1 MRYQVSLLWLTKPTA
16 WEPLSMGFRL
26 GWTITAGIGVTAVL
40 VGIGGVAG
48 AAGTP
53 TLAQV
58 KARLAKLEAKSA
70 KLGQQYDQ
78 VKQQLSLANQRLDLL
93 NKETARYRS
102 TFNSMRQQI
111 GKLAAI
117 AYEEGGVDSPIGLL
131 TSTSPQ
137 QVLRQSSILSELSI
151 ADSAQVDQYIA
162 ASRQLLTA
170 QQTAARV
177 RAGILR
183 IKHSLGKRIG
193 VLNSLKSKQETLL
206 AELTPTQRTGV
217 GPGGTSSGGGG
228 VTYKG
233 PTGSQADSAV
243 AYAYSKIGCP
253 YVFGGTGPCGSG
265 YDCSGLMME
274 SWLAGGI
281 SIPRTSYDQM
291 SSLPAVPL
299 HTSSGAF
306 TEKYLQPGD
315 ILGFGGNSHV
325 GMYVGGGYLIDAPVP
340 GQNVEKVALAG
351 WYLSNLDG
359 AVRP

>member
-1 MRYQVSLLWLTKPTA
+1 MTGRYREERVLRVRRPLTVLACLGVISLL
-16 WEPLSMGFRL
+16 
-26 GWTITAGIGVTAVL
+26 IGV
-40 VGIGGVAG
+40 GGSAG

-58 KARLAKLEAKSA
+58 KARLAKIEAKSS

-78 VKQQLSLANQRLDLL
+78 VKQELSLASQRLLLL

-102 TFNSMRQQI
+102 TFNAMRQQI

-137 QVLRQSSILSELSI
+137 QVLRQSSILNELSV
-151 ADSAQVDQYIA
+151 ADSAQVTQYIA

-183 IKHSLGKRIG
+183 IKHSLGKRIH
-193 VLNSLKSKQETLL
+193 VLNGLKAKQETLL

-217 GPGGTSSGGGG
+217 GPGGGTNSGGGI
-228 VTYKG
+228 TYKG
-233 PTGSQADSAV
+233 PTGSQADTAV
-243 AYAYSKIGCP
+243 AYAYGRVGCP
-253 YVFGGTGPCGSG
+253 YTWGGTGPCSSG
-265 YDCSGLMME
+265 YDCSGLVMMA
-274 SWLAGGI
+274 WQAAGI

-291 SSLPAVPL
+291 ADLPAVPL

-315 ILGFGGNSHV
+315 ILGFIGNSHV
-325 GMYVGGGYLIDAPVP
+325 GMYVGGGYLIDAPQQ
-340 GQNVEKVALAG
+340 GQPVEKVALSG
-351 WYLSNLDG
+351 WYLTNLDG